1 MGKVQPK
8 TKAKEVIND
17 TGQPTL
23 SLLTLPLGCVA
34 ECNLVWCDPVTNVR
48 RKLWENGSSCSIPGE
63 NISAFPPTHRKENPS
78 KARENVP

>member
-1 MGKVQPK
+1 MGKVQLN

-23 SLLTLPLGCVA
+23 SLLTLPLGCVV

-48 RKLWENGSSCSIPGE
+48 RKLWENGSSCSIHGE
-63 NISAFPPTHRKENPS
+63 NILAFPPPYGKS
-78 KARENVP
+78 